1 MALTAM
7 KLFTGTAATK
17 TISQEVLV
25 ANTMSPNKRKLWI
38 SVTYTDD
45 ATGLQKSVTT
55 RDHAAGALDTSTANW
70 SATVWGMVTFVKRK
84 FSVTT
89 PTAIKQNTPIVV
101 TLFGTLTSATA
112 NDIYFVDSDFGVN

>member
-1 MALTAM
+1 
-7 KLFTGTAATK
+7 
-17 TISQEVLV
+17 
-25 ANTMSPNKRKLWI
+25 MSPNKRKLWI

-55 RDHAAGALDTSTANW
+55 RDHAGGALDTTTANW
-70 SATVWGMVTFVKRK
+70 SATVWGMVSFVKRK
-84 FSVTT
+84 LSVTT
-89 PTAIKQNTPIVV
+89 PTAIRQNTPIVV